1 MLLVTENTV
10 NILLVF
16 DSSKAVIGRLAN
28 SLGKTEIYFK

>member
-16 DSSKAVIGRLAN
+16 DSCKAVIGRYAN